1 MKDTVLGEEV
11 GYEDLGFVDEDGA
24 GYDGDLEGLA
34 VESGEAVTVFELG
47 AVVDGSGFLDG
58 WRI

>member
-11 GYEDLGFVDEDGA
+11 GYEDFGFVDEDGA
-24 GYDGDLEGLA
+24 VYDGDLEGLA
-34 VESGEAVTVFELG
+34 VEGGEAVTVFEFG
-47 AVVDGSGFLDG
+47 AVVHCSGFLDS